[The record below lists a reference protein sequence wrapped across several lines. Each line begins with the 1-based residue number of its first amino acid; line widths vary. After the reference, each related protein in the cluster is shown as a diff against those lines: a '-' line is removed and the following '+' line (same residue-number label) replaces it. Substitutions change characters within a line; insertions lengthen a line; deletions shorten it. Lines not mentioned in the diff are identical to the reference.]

1 VQPHSGAWPPSGPP
15 SFEYSAP
22 QAEIMVIGCLTM
34 WWSNRSAARGAR
46 PLVLLG
52 LLLSFVLAL
61 GFITLQFIDWYSKPY
76 SLATDTYS
84 SFYFVI
90 TGVHLTHV
98 VAGTLMIAAVLVWVG
113 LGYLGPVRHVP
124 VLVTAAYWY
133 FLAVA
138 YLWLFFTLY
147 GTPRLM

>member
-1 VQPHSGAWPPSGPP
+1 
-15 SFEYSAP
+15 
-22 QAEIMVIGCLTM
+22 M

-61 GFITLQFIDWYSKPY
+61 GFIALQFNDWYSKPY

-98 VAGTLMIAAVLVWVG
+98 VAGTLMIAVVLVLQPGFNVS
-113 LGYLGPVRHVP
+113 LGIRRFRG
-124 VLVTAAYWY
+124 
-133 FLAVA
+133 
-138 YLWLFFTLY
+138 
-147 GTPRLM
+147 